1 LLAHEKGVAN
11 HLDLQSFGKRP
22 EFVFLSSIPSP
33 SMPLSTLHAAPQAQP
48 SKRRWTPKDRGKQ
61 RPLGIAALED
71 KIVQQVVYLHH
82 VLGPL
87 PTSHFPLPTTYSN
100 LNAAIGSI
108 RVARRAGQYV
118 AARLATANTSAA
130 PPYEIGSSG
139 LSPNR

>member
-1 LLAHEKGVAN
+1 VDRSVEASGAGEITIVRYADDAILGFERHDQAESYLREV
-11 HLDLQSFGKRP
+11 QS
-22 EFVFLSSIPSP
+22 
-33 SMPLSTLHAAPQAQP
+33 T
-48 SKRRWTPKDRGKQ
+48 T
-61 RPLGIAALED
+61 
-71 KIVQQVVYLHH
+71 
-82 VLGPL
+82 
-87 PTSHFPLPTTYSN
+87 HFPLPTTYSN